1 MNSIQYHTHKKKQ
14 NIAIIIAILT
24 PAILINVIMTAMIIM
39 TDIL

>member
-1 MNSIQYHTHKKKQ
+1 MNSIQYYTQKKQ
-14 NIAIIIAILT
+14 NIAIIIAILA